1 MPRIDDPAR
10 LDAVLAILSP
20 ADALWLAQHLEQPW
34 QVARRRM
41 EARTQA
47 LRAAWSVLAPDQP
60 ITPAAKAIARDLSRY
75 LASAW
80 GEQQHHAELLATAF
94 ERHRV
99 LHRIASL
106 TDGQPLGWRTVFEAL
121 RGSAAGKG

>member
-10 LDAVLAILSP
+10 LDAVLATLPP

-41 EARTQA
+41 DARTQA
-47 LRAAWSVLAPDQP
+47 LRDARLVIAPGLRP
-60 ITPAAKAIARDLSRY
+60 RPAAEVIAVELQRY

-80 GEQQHHAELLATAF
+80 TEQQRHAELPPGAF
-94 ERHRV
+94 E
-99 LHRIASL
+99 
-106 TDGQPLGWRTVFEAL
+106 
-121 RGSAAGKG
+121 